1 MDSPLHQINKFV
13 MHIKENIKQKQ
24 VLIQCAQHKG
34 KQQAGPQYKQGCMP
48 QCFITA
54 VSTFLKCCSI
64 STNRGSEA
72 EIL

>member
-34 KQQAGPQYKQGCMP
+34 KQQAGP
-48 QCFITA
+48 
-54 VSTFLKCCSI
+54 
-64 STNRGSEA
+64 
-72 EIL
+72 